1 MQTELNRMSWELLT
15 WQFINSARKS
25 DGHPIVDIQHDGLTE
40 DCWAVTG
47 YESLVHIIDQSVV
60 IIVVLVLLL
69 VVILVALLP
78 LLPNAR

>member
-25 DGHPIVDIQHDGLTE
+25 DRHPIVDVQHYGLTE
-40 DCWAVTG
+40 NCWSVTW

-60 IIVVLVLLL
+60 IVVVLVLLL
-69 VVILVALLP
+69 VVILVALL
-78 LLPNAR
+78 LNAR